1 MKILFVYISP
11 PPDSSLYT
19 GMNQGVATLISIIK
33 NMGFVPDFRIV
44 YDDTEIY
51 SIGKDYDLAFISTF
65 SGMADV
71 AEKLSSDLKKH
82 SPKTYIV
89 MGGVHATVAPFDA
102 IKTEGVD
109 AIVVGEGEFTI
120 QEILKKFKNKD
131 FSHIPGIFLKE
142 GNHFNPPAF
151 IDLNDVPFP
160 DREIFNQKEIL
171 HKYGTI
177 VGAEFMA
184 GRGCPYSCTYCINA
198 TLNDLYKRKHIRLK
212 SPVYLIREMR
222 EFISRYGKPQ
232 LIGFH
237 DDIFPF
243 DTEWLDEF
251 STLYKKHVA
260 VPFWANTR
268 VGIINKKLLRRYK
281 ETGCIRLHL
290 GVETANEKLRKEV
303 LKRDMTNEQIIDTF
317 RMIKDYGIKTLA
329 FNMFGIP
336 YETEETILET
346 ISLLKIIKPF
356 RTIISLFTP
365 FPGTELY
372 NICKREGWEFDYHIR
387 NFYSGT
393 APLTQPSISNDKL
406 LYYFK
411 NAIGMIYG

>member
-1 MKILFVYISP
+1 MKIGFFYISP
-11 PPDSSLYT
+11 PPDSTLYT
-19 GMNQGVATLISIIK
+19 GMNQGVAILVSIIK
-33 NMGFVPDFRIV
+33 KMGFSPDFRII
-44 YDDTEIY
+44 YGDAEID

-71 AEKLSSDLKKH
+71 AEKLSSDLKKR

-102 IKTEGVD
+102 IKTEGID
-109 AIVVGEGEFTI
+109 AIVVGEGEFAI
-120 QEILKKFKNKD
+120 QEILKKFKNRD
-131 FSHIPGIFLKE
+131 FSHIPGIFLKDR
-142 GNHFNPPAF
+142 NYFNPPAF
-151 IDLNDVPFP
+151 INLNDIPFP
-160 DREIFNQKEIL
+160 DREIFNQKSIL
-171 HKYGTI
+171 HKYGSI

-212 SPVYLIREMR
+212 SPDYLISEIRD
-222 EFISRYGKPQ
+222 FISRYGKPQ
-232 LIGFH
+232 LLGFH

-243 DTEWLDEF
+243 DTDWLDEF
-251 STLYKKHVA
+251 LTLYKKHINI
-260 VPFWANTR
+260 PFWANTR
-268 VGIINKKLLRRYK
+268 VGIINKKLLKRYK

-290 GVETANEKLRKEV
+290 GVETANEKLRKEI

-317 RMIKDYGIKTLA
+317 RMIKDHGIKTLA

-387 NFYSGT
+387 NFYSGI
-393 APLTQPSISNDKL
+393 APLTQPSISNERL